1 MALSDV
7 IGLDFGS
14 DSMKVALVQ
23 PGKPIEIVTNF
34 QSKRKTPTCITFY
47 KGERMFG
54 SDSFALMPRKP
65 ELSFTLFNRM
75 LGRGVEDP
83 LVKEVSGQYFP
94 YEVYSYTNATATEEA
109 AAGADRSAPAEGSL
123 VIRQVPDA
131 SQKKK
136 PLAEGEVAAEVPYN
150 SPEEL
155 MAMMMRHANDITL
168 GHGGKKVKDVVITV
182 PSYYTQH
189 ERIAIQNAA
198 EIADLRVLSLVEENT
213 AAALH
218 YGIDRVY
225 EEPYTVLFYNMGSSS
240 VQVSVVKYH
249 SYPVKE
255 GGKNK
260 SVGQFEVLG
269 KGWDRSLGGFNF
281 DVKLAEL
288 LADKFNTAWSK
299 KKNYPAGGDLRNFVV
314 PMTKLRAQANKVK
327 EVLSANPEFPV
338 RAEQLH
344 AEVDLNTRV
353 TRQEF
358 EDLCEDLFERVTSP
372 IDQALE
378 MAGIGLDQVN
388 AVELLGGG
396 VRMPKVKKMI
406 DDYFVSITKAK
417 PDDAEK
423 NVTKVEVGQH
433 LNGDEAMAMGA
444 AFRAANL
451 SSSFRVR
458 KVGMFDRQVYGIGVQ
473 LNTLFGDE
481 LASEDDSESLL
492 GSLGGMFSS
501 KKEKTEEEIAA
512 EAALKAEKAAW
523 QKSTPIYAPHSLLPG
538 KTKTVAITHDEDILC
553 SVSYDV
559 EGENKLQLPEG
570 ASKLLSVFNITGI
583 KAFAKEHAAK
593 ELGVPK
599 VLLTFSLDGS
609 GVVSLS
615 KAEAVLDLPKL
626 PEPVEEE
633 KDEEEEAKEE
643 EVADKKFTDD
653 GEPIDDA
660 AAAAAAAA
668 DKKEKA
674 DSDSTEPSAEKKEEG
689 DKGTDEAA
697 AAGDEK
703 KDDAAT
709 VDGEE
714 KKEGDDASAADSE
727 KDKAD
732 KDKEAEAKKAKD
744 AAKKKAKEKADRKR
758 AKEAK
763 KRAAKK
769 AQDENVLR
777 VALKVNE
784 NFHVVSPPH
793 MSPAQLEQS
802 KAKLEALDAADEARR
817 QREAALN
824 ELEAFIYSTKNRLLE
839 DETELSKVSTE
850 EQRQA
855 VLNMGEQL
863 EEWLYDAEAKDADVT
878 VFKGKHKELRKL
890 YNPIIDRHSEAKARP
905 EAVALATKNLE
916 MVKAK
921 VANWTE
927 TRTWITEDE
936 KDKVLEL
943 VVLAEKWIE
952 EKQEAQEALEPHV
965 SPAFHSLDV
974 PKQLKSLA
982 IAFDALAKKKK
993 PEPKKLDPIK
1003 LNVTAN
1009 ANDTDSNAEGSGG
1022 DGTGSVKIDLEGA
1035 ESAEGDEGSKGD
1047 AKEGEEASVD
1057 GDKAEKSES
1066 TESEPA
1072 AEAEKEEQ
1080 AAAEEEPAAET
1091 EKEL

>member
-1 MALSDV
+1 VFQAVLRVAFGDV

-83 LVKEVSGQYFP
+83 LVKEVNGQYFP
-94 YEVYSYTNATATEEA
+94 YEVYSYSNATATEEA
-109 AAGADRSAPAEGSL
+109 AQGADRFVPAEGSL
-123 VIRQVPDA
+123 LIRQVPDA
-131 SQKKK
+131 AQKKK
-136 PLAEGEVAAEVPYN
+136 PLDEGEVEAEVPYN

-168 GHGGKKVKDVVITV
+168 GHGGKRVKDVVITV

-218 YGIDRVY
+218 YSIDRVY
-225 EEPYTVLFYNMGSSS
+225 EEPYTVLFYNMGASS

-249 SYPVKE
+249 SYTVKE

-288 LADKFNTAWSK
+288 LADKFNAAWSK
-299 KKNYPAGGDLRNFVV
+299 KKNYPAGGDLRNFVI
-314 PMTKLRAQANKVK
+314 PMTKLRTQANKVK

-344 AEVDLNTRV
+344 AEVDLNTRI

-358 EDLCEDLFERVTSP
+358 EDLCEELFQRVTSP
-372 IDQALE
+372 IDQALA
-378 MAGIGLDQVN
+378 MAGISLDQVN

-396 VRMPKVKKMI
+396 VRMPKVKKII
-406 DDYFVSITKAK
+406 DDYFASITAAK

-458 KVGMFDRQVYGIGVQ
+458 KVGMFDRQVFGIGVQ
-473 LNTLFGDE
+473 LNTLFSTEAPEVGTE
-481 LASEDDSESLL
+481 GLL

-501 KKEKTEEEIAA
+501 KKDKTEEEAAA
-512 EAALKAEKAAW
+512 EAALMEEKVAW
-523 QKSTPIYAPHSLLPG
+523 QKSTPIYAPNSLLPG

-553 SVSYDV
+553 SVSYEVD
-559 EGENKLQLPEG
+559 GEATVQLPKG
-570 ASKLLSVFNITGI
+570 ASKQLSVFNITGI

-609 GVVSLS
+609 GVVTLT
-615 KAEAVLDLPKL
+615 KAEAILDLPKL

-633 KDEEEEAKEE
+633 GKEE
-643 EVADKKFTDD
+643 EVADAKFNDD
-653 GEPIDDA
+653 GEPIPDA
-660 AAAAAAAA
+660 DAAAA
-668 DKKEKA
+668 DKS
-674 DSDSTEPSAEKKEEG
+674 DSDSEGFAEKKREEG
-689 DKGTDEAA
+689 DNKTDEAA
-697 AAGDEK
+697 TEGEK
-703 KDDAAT
+703 KDDAAS
-709 VDGEE
+709 VDGKD
-714 KKEGDDASAADSE
+714 KKEGDDASAAGSE
-727 KDKAD
+727 KVKADKEKEAETKKSTFAKKAADKMAKDKAD
-732 KDKEAEAKKAKD
+732 RKK
-744 AAKKKAKEKADRKR
+744 

-763 KRAAKK
+763 KKAAKK

-777 VALKVNE
+777 VILKVNE
-784 NFHVVSPPH
+784 NFHAVYPPH
-793 MSPAQLEQS
+793 MSPAQLQQS
-802 KAKLEALDAADEARR
+802 KAKLEALDAEDEGRR

-839 DETELSKVSTE
+839 DETELSKISTE

-855 VLNMGEQL
+855 VLDMGNEL

-890 YNPIIDRHSEAKARP
+890 YNPIIDRHSEATARP
-905 EAVALATKNLE
+905 DAIAQATKSLT

-921 VANWTE
+921 IANWTE

-936 KDKVLEL
+936 RDKVLEL
-943 VVLAEKWIE
+943 VVLAEKWMV
-952 EKQEAQEALEPHV
+952 EKQEAQGALEPHV
-965 SPAFHSLDV
+965 SPAFNSLDV
-974 PKQLKSLA
+974 PKQLKSVAL
-982 IAFDALAKKKK
+982 AFDTLAKKKK
-993 PEPKKLDPIK
+993 PEPKKMEPIK
-1003 LNVTAN
+1003 LNITAN
-1009 ANDTDSNAEGSGG
+1009 ANDTDSSAEGSG
-1022 DGTGSVKIDLEGA
+1022 DGSGSVKIDLEGA
-1035 ESAEGDEGSKGD
+1035 EGAEEAGD
-1047 AKEGEEASVD
+1047 ASA
-1057 GDKAEKSES
+1057 DKTENSES
-1066 TESEPA
+1066 TESESAEAEPA
-1072 AEAEKEEQ
+1072 AEAEEAE
-1080 AAAEEEPAAET
+1080 AVPETAAEEE
-1091 EKEL
+1091 L